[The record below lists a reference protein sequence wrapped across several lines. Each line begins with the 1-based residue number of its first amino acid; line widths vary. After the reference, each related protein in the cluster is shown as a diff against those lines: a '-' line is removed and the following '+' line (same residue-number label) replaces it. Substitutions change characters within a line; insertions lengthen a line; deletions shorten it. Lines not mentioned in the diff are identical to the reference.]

1 MRATLPL
8 QQLRKLYRRA
18 AGNLHQTLIPDLVF
32 YFTYWRHSRNMESA
46 LLKSKRGT
54 DSAAVRKTW
63 RGAAGSAREASDTPR
78 GAASGSPPRRRRFH
92 SAILSDLSVTASFDD
107 LPYAEILI
115 W

>member
-8 QQLRKLYRRA
+8 QQLRKLSRRA

-46 LLKSKRGT
+46 LLKSKRGWGSV
-54 DSAAVRKTW
+54 SAY
-63 RGAAGSAREASDTPR
+63 
-78 GAASGSPPRRRRFH
+78 RRPECFR
-92 SAILSDLSVTASFDD
+92 LGDD

>member
-1 MRATLPL
+1 
-8 QQLRKLYRRA
+8 
-18 AGNLHQTLIPDLVF
+18 
-32 YFTYWRHSRNMESA
+32 MESA

-54 DSAAVRKTW
+54 DSAACMQNLEGRCLQ
-63 RGAAGSAREASDTPR
+63 RQEASETPR